1 MNHNGIT
8 FFLARKLAWHPQTE
22 SRRKKS
28 PAVTIA
34 VSGVALSIVVMILSV
49 AVVMGFK
56 DEVRNQILERDD
68 AVNITAYAQ
77 TGEMKAFDRA
87 ATEALITLPDG
98 AYTVGHIEISGIL
111 KTPDDFLGVNF
122 RSAPAEVCNPDS
134 ADCVRLSRKMAAQL
148 SLSVGDRVPAYFF
161 IDNRLRVRMLTV
173 ASLYTSGVDEQ
184 DGAVA
189 YCAPQLPAALL
200 SLPDGYVQSI
210 GVKGIGLDE
219 SEAVAQQIHDELMDA
234 YYTGQTDEAFGIS
247 QIKQTGAGYFAWLD
261 LLDTNV
267 VVILTLMSAVA
278 AFTLISSL
286 FIIILERVKTIGL
299 LKSLGAPNRLIRRT
313 FMLLAER
320 MVITGLLI
328 GNVVGIALIQLQMRT
343 HLVPLDPDAYFV
355 DFVPM
360 RFEPWSIVVIN
371 LGALALSWLVL
382 MLPAMIVARISPA
395 TTMRYE

>member
-1 MNHNGIT
+1 MAG
-8 FFLARKLAWHPQTE
+8 Q
-22 SRRKKS
+22 
-28 PAVTIA
+28 
-34 VSGVALSIVVMILSV
+34 
-49 AVVMGFK
+49 
-56 DEVRNQILERDD
+56 
-68 AVNITAYAQ
+68 
-77 TGEMKAFDRA
+77 
-87 ATEALITLPDG
+87 
-98 AYTVGHIEISGIL
+98 
-111 KTPDDFLGVNF
+111 LG
-122 RSAPAEVCNPDS
+122 
-134 ADCVRLSRKMAAQL
+134 
-148 SLSVGDRVPAYFF
+148 LSVGDKVPAYFF
-161 IDNRLRVRMLTV
+161 VDNRLRVRMLTV

-210 GVKGIGLDE
+210 GVKGVSLDE
-219 SEAVAQQIHDELMDA
+219 SEALAQQIHDELMDA

-267 VVILTLMSAVA
+267 VVILALMSAVA

-320 MVITGLLI
+320 MVVTGLVI
-328 GNVVGIALIQLQMRT
+328 GNVVGIALIQLQMHT
-343 HLVPLDPDAYFV
+343 HLIPLDPDAYFV
-355 DFVPM
+355 EFVPM
-360 RFEPWSIVVIN
+360 RFEPWSILIIN